1 MNAPSPLQRLGGRI
15 RARREAAGLAPAD
28 LAAAAAL
35 DVEALAAIEAG
46 RRDPDYR
53 TLTRLARALGVS
65 VGELLAA
72 MDEGD
77 GEP

>member
-15 RARREAAGLAPAD
+15 RARREAAALAPAD

-35 DVEALAAIEAG
+35 DMETLAAIEAG

-53 TLTRLARALGVS
+53 TLTRLARALGVG

-72 MDEGD
+72 MDEED
-77 GEP
+77 G

>member
-15 RARREAAGLAPAD
+15 RARREAAALAPAD
-28 LAAAAAL
+28 LAAALAL
-35 DVEALAAIEAG
+35 DMETLAAIEAG

-53 TLTRLARALGVS
+53 TLARLARALGVG

-72 MDEGD
+72 MDEED
-77 GEP
+77 G

>member
-35 DVEALAAIEAG
+35 DVEVLAAIEAG
-46 RRDPDYR
+46 RGDPDYLS
-53 TLTRLARALGVS
+53 LTRLARALGVG

-72 MDEGD
+72 MDED
-77 GEP
+77 ES